1 MSVGMPTSFSVNGYR
16 QIGSASNGDIAE
28 DHVKILDDK
37 GNERQIAKSSVS
49 VNLALKEALAA
60 NGKPDFPE
68 LDSKK
73 LKLEHV
79 KAVRGPGDAA
89 VPAEAGNFVQILN
102 EVAAFAYGSREGASG
117 GAGYLGI
124 VDGKVQKLLTH
135 YSERSKAAKRITPTV
150 KGCVNSATD
159 NLRTVLLEMAEKLD
173 DGAEKAEIMRLL
185 AEPNSKNA
193 EALGIRTDLDLISRK
208 EVARIVTLLAQGAEK
223 KFGHAIFSWKGV
235 KAAPT
240 VANTTFA
247 AVFAKAQAYDDNYFL
262 DSRRPLK
269 LKTDYKTENLGR
281 DTSFKFPT
289 KLPKNFRDGLRV
301 YLNRYSATSELLR
314 SVGEG
319 RRQMYLD
326 FLASLEDEIRVP
338 RKPEDVIARL
348 RELVIKASLANGVD
362 IIFSEL
368 MDVVD
373 EAGEAYNID
382 GLDPMGQ
389 DLDV

>member
-1 MSVGMPTSFSVNGYR
+1 MSIGLPTSFNVNGYR
-16 QIGSASNGDIAE
+16 QIGNASDGGVTE

-37 GNERQIAKSSVS
+37 GNERQIAKSSVQ
-49 VNLALKEALAA
+49 VNSALKEALAA
-60 NGKPDFPE
+60 NGKQDFLE

-79 KAVRGPGDAA
+79 KAVSRPRD
-89 VPAEAGNFVQILN
+89 AEAGNFLQILN

-135 YSERSKAAKRITPTV
+135 HSERSKVANGITPTV
-150 KGCVNSATD
+150 KDCVNSATD
-159 NLRTVLLEMAEKLD
+159 NLRTVLSAMAEKLD

-185 AEPNSKNA
+185 AGPNSKNA

-208 EVARIVTLLAQGAEK
+208 EVARIVTLLAQGVEK
-223 KFGHAIFSWKGV
+223 KSGHAVFSWKSV

-247 AVFAKAQAYDDNYFL
+247 AVFAAAQAYDDNYVQ

-289 KLPKNFRDGLRV
+289 ELPKNFRDGLRV

-319 RRQMYLD
+319 RREMYLD

-348 RELVIKASLANGVD
+348 CELATEATLAHGVD
-362 IIFSEL
+362 IIFKDL

-389 DLDV
+389 DLDL